1 MAPDANFESM
11 SFNPFTVNDNFYSD
25 FYSDIFTDINFYSDI
40 SPLDTKYFN
49 PNQIREVYG
58 CLC

>member
-11 SFNPFTVNDNFYSD
+11 SFNPFMVNDNIINSESD
-25 FYSDIFTDINFYSDI
+25 PYINFYSDI

-49 PNQIREVYG
+49 PSEIRDVFR

>member
-11 SFNPFTVNDNFYSD
+11 SFNPFMVNDNIINSESD
-25 FYSDIFTDINFYSDI
+25 LYINFYSDI

-49 PNQIREVYG
+49 LSEIREVFQ

>member
-11 SFNPFTVNDNFYSD
+11 SFNPFMVNDNINSESD
-25 FYSDIFTDINFYSDI
+25 PYINFYSDI

-49 PNQIREVYG
+49 PSEIRDVFR